1 METLNNNQQLID
13 KMENSGLIPVFF
25 HSDII
30 IAKKVLRACAEAGIT
45 VFEFTNR
52 GPEALEVFAEL
63 KKYASENYPELS
75 LGIGTIFGREDAAK
89 FKDVGADFIVSPA
102 LIPGLADYCKSA
114 DLLWIPGCATV
125 SEVFQATQLGAQL
138 VKVFPGNVLG
148 ADFVQA
154 TKAVMPNVKF
164 MPTGG
169 VEPTIENLKAWFRS
183 GVSCVGMGSSL
194 FRKDVLAAGKFELL
208 QEQLKEVLAIIIT
221 IRN

>member
-1 METLNNNQQLID
+1 MLNNYHQLIN
-13 KMENSGLIPVFF
+13 KMEKTGLIPVFF
-25 HSDII
+25 HSDIT
-30 IAKKVLRACAEAGIT
+30 IAKKVLSACAEAGIT

-52 GPEALEVFAEL
+52 GPEALAFFAEL
-63 KKYASENYPELS
+63 KKYASENHPELS

-102 LIPGLADYCKSA
+102 LVPDLADYCKGA

-138 VKVFPGNVLG
+138 VKVFPGNVVG
-148 ADFVQA
+148 AGFVQA
-154 TKAVMPNVKF
+154 TKAVMPKVKF

-169 VEPTIENLKAWFRS
+169 VEPTTENLQAWFQS

-194 FRKDVLAAGKFELL
+194 FKKDVLQSGKLDLL
-208 QEQLKEVLAIIIT
+208 QQQLIEVLDIIKS